1 MDLLFSFLLNGKKN
15 KNWCLYNRREL
26 FSWQSARVT
35 PPSWI
40 RLAWI
45 SVFPRVK
52 SSHKPCCPTSH
63 LGATLFCKLL
73 WMIYTHCTRIFFLAN
88 LKHKLSKYLFYF
100 IDIQLIITYLEKK
113 INHNIS
119 GKKIH
124 HDIQKIRV
132 HNGSEFHSMRHIFFM
147 YIGII
152 LSTLPTQPNKMG
164 WTNHTYTF
172 PLMSFIENT
181 IQTKSSIFSLVP
193 FKKKILY
200 PKLEKYQ
207 ASHSMYLD

>member
-1 MDLLFSFLLNGKKN
+1 MQNLCKRQVGLWTYYFLFLLNGKKN

-119 GKKIH
+119 GKKFIMTY
-124 HDIQKIRV
+124 KKS
-132 HNGSEFHSMRHIFFM
+132 GSIMAVNFTQWGIFFSCTLELF
-147 YIGII
+147 YQHCLHNPIKWGGLTTHTRFRWWVLLRI
-152 LSTLPTQPNKMG
+152 LSKPN
-164 WTNHTYTF
+164 HR
-172 PLMSFIENT
+172 
-181 IQTKSSIFSLVP
+181 FSVWFRL
-193 FKKKILY
+193 KKKFII
-200 PKLEKYQ
+200 P
-207 ASHSMYLD
+207 